1 MFVWMNLFWLFVF
14 LFLPVEVINLELP
27 VAIIGKSVPTMVSAE
42 EEGLTNRRRREE
54 NCIMCF
60 EPLDPIILLLIR
72 TLGYISQ

>member
-1 MFVWMNLFWLFVF
+1 MFVWMVILALCF

-27 VAIIGKSVPTMVSAE
+27 VAIIGRKYAPQWYQYRGRSNQETKE
-42 EEGLTNRRRREE
+42 EKRTAS
-54 NCIMCF
+54 CF